1 MLNVAVIGY
10 GYWGPN
16 IARNFQELDSAQVA
30 VISDLREERRRVA
43 AAKVPGAK
51 IVTAAGEAI
60 ASADVGAVAVC
71 TPLSSHFDIAKRALE
86 AGKHVL
92 IEKPMTESVEQAEEL
107 IALADKKNLV
117 LMVDHTFCYHGAV
130 RRIKE
135 IIDRGELGRIYYFD
149 SVRINLGVFQR
160 DTNVIWDLA
169 PHDLSI
175 MDFLLGTEPV
185 TVSAHGTSHF
195 VDGKENIAYI
205 HLEFADN
212 LISHF
217 HVNWLAPAKV
227 RHTIIGGEKRM
238 IIYDDLAHEDKVRVY
253 DKGVSVETSEE
264 IYETLIKYR
273 TGDMWAPQY
282 SQLEALSVECR
293 HFVDCV
299 KTGQTPLTDGH
310 AGLRVVRILEGATR
324 SMHSGGRSI
333 SL

>member
-16 IARNFQELDSAQVA
+16 IARNFQEMDAARVA
-30 VISDLREERRRVA
+30 VVADLRDERREVA
-43 AAKVPGAK
+43 RRKVPGAR
-51 IVTAAGEAI
+51 VVETAEEAI
-60 ASADVGAVAVC
+60 ADADVQAVAVC
-71 TPLSSHFDIAKRALE
+71 TPLSSHYRLARRALD

-92 IEKPMTESVEQAEEL
+92 IEKPMTASLDEASEL
-107 IALADKKNLV
+107 VALAEGSGRV

-130 RRIKE
+130 RCIKD

-160 DTNVIWDLA
+160 DTNVVWDLA

-175 MDFLLGTEPV
+175 MDFLLGLEPV
-185 TVSAHGTSHF
+185 SVSAHGKSHF
-195 VDGKENIAYI
+195 ADAGENIAYI
-205 HLEFADN
+205 HLEFEND
-212 LISHF
+212 LIGHF

-227 RHTIIGGEKRM
+227 RLTIIGGEKRM

-282 SQLEALSVECR
+282 SQREALAVECA
-293 HFVDCV
+293 HFVECV
-299 KTGQTPLTDGH
+299 EKGERPVTDGR
-310 AGLRVVRILEGATR
+310 AGLRVVRILEAASR
-324 SMHSGGRSI
+324 SIREGGRNVP
-333 SL
+333 L